1 MPSVCPVRAT
11 HHAMTK
17 RSIRPIACA
26 LFFLSAPLL
35 AQTNLIRPKSAED
48 IRALSKQTE
57 PAVCPP
63 CGFVTNIQPAQ
74 RDPVAKHSAVTPEPG
89 LETTAVYSST
99 TPRKQLRQERQPKM
113 ETYYKI
119 SVRFDDGT
127 YAIYEQ
133 DDAPVVQKGDRVGL
147 SDGKVVLRTP

>member
-1 MPSVCPVRAT
+1 
-11 HHAMTK
+11 MTK

-26 LFFLSAPLL
+26 LFLFASAPLL
-35 AQTNLIRPKSAED
+35 AQTNLILPKSAED

-57 PAVCPP
+57 TAVCPP
-63 CGFVTNIQPAQ
+63 CGIVTNIQPVQ

-89 LETTAVYSST
+89 LETTAVFASN

-127 YAIYEQ
+127 YAIYDQ
-133 DDAPVVQKGDRVGL
+133 DETPVVQKGDRVGL
-147 SDGKVVLRTP
+147 SDGKVVLRAP